1 MMAKKYR
8 QKLPKVSAARKLE
21 ETFPD
26 DTLPYENEEKLFS
39 NWTWFEFERDNKSN
53 DSTQESEVELKHI

>member
-8 QKLPKVSAARKLE
+8 QKLPKVSAAQKV

-26 DTLPYENEEKLFS
+26 DALPYEDEEKLYS
-39 NWTWFEFERDNKSN
+39 NWTWFEFERDDKTN
-53 DSTQESEVELKHI
+53 DLTQESRVELKHL